1 MTKSVSTI
9 KCKRHR
15 TSYITFKNETSRH
28 DFCAKHVAKYIVI
41 METLNRI
48 VMIFMAGRNEILL
61 WKRSLS
67 LTILRF

>member
-15 TSYITFKNETSRH
+15 TLYITFKSETPRH

-41 METLNRI
+41 IETLNRI
-48 VMIFMAGRNEILL
+48 VMVFMAWRNEIL
-61 WKRSLS
+61 
-67 LTILRF
+67 